1 MDKGESKTLTANI
14 NPSNSSNKNVT
25 WTSSNENVAVVN
37 SGGRVTAIGVGKTTI
52 TARTVDGGYTA
63 TCEINVS
70 KANTKVTGVRLNKTG
85 MTLNAGETSQVR
97 AEVLPYDATNQ
108 KVTWSSNA
116 KEIADV
122 DQEGN
127 ITCKSAGKAT
137 ITAKTEDGN
146 YTATCVVTVKV
157 NIPVQGVTLDRN
169 TVEMKKDRTVNLKAT
184 ITPND
189 ATNQTISWT
198 SKDEEVAVVYDGKI
212 HSLKAGKTTITAT
225 TEDGK
230 FTANCEVTVTEDT
243 TEGDLTFESKNNQ
256 YDINDD
262 QKTIGNVNSGTK
274 VSDIKNGTTTNGT
287 ITITDKD
294 GKDLSD
300 SDKVGTGSKVTITKD
315 DKKEEYTIVIPGD
328 INGDGEVTTTDLQQL
343 IDQILGKS
351 TGDKFTNLAGDF
363 DGDGALTISDVSILR
378 KKLLGYDI

>member
-1 MDKGESKTLTANI
+1 M
-14 NPSNSSNKNVT
+14 
-25 WTSSNENVAVVN
+25 
-37 SGGRVTAIGVGKTTI
+37 
-52 TARTVDGGYTA
+52 
-63 TCEINVS
+63 
-70 KANTKVTGVRLNKTG
+70 
-85 MTLNAGETSQVR
+85 
-97 AEVLPYDATNQ
+97 
-108 KVTWSSNA
+108 
-116 KEIADV
+116 
-122 DQEGN
+122 
-127 ITCKSAGKAT
+127 
-137 ITAKTEDGN
+137 
-146 YTATCVVTVKV
+146 
-157 NIPVQGVTLDRN
+157 
-169 TVEMKKDRTVNLKAT
+169 KAT